1 MALLAFAA
9 LLFAFTSGCVVQ
21 PVETGKNDNGNPRPI
36 QPAYPSASP
45 SMQSTS
51 SPTPSPASSNGIPVA
66 TPTPDMIDPSTSQP
80 LLSAPVPPNM
90 PELEIP
96 VSGIQRKDLR
106 DTFTDDRSEGRVH
119 GALDIMAL
127 QGTPVIAAADGKI
140 LRLFNSVKG
149 GQTIYQANTDG
160 TIVFYY
166 AHLDRYADGLK
177 DGQSVR
183 KGQTIGYVGDT
194 GNAGA
199 GNFHLHFAIWI
210 PVDPKR
216 YWEGVNIN
224 PYPLL
229 RESGVKR

>member
-1 MALLAFAA
+1 MAILAFVAM
-9 LLFAFTSGCVVQ
+9 LFAFTPGCVVQ
-21 PVETGKNDNGNPRPI
+21 PVETGKNGDSKPPRN
-36 QPAYPSASP
+36 QSASPSASP
-45 SMQSTS
+45 SVRSTS
-51 SPTPSPASSNGIPVA
+51 SPTPSPALSNGIPVA
-66 TPTPDMIDPSTSQP
+66 TPTPDMIDPSTSEP

-96 VSGIQRKDLR
+96 VSGIKRKDLR

-119 GALDIMAL
+119 GALDIMAPK
-127 QGTPVIAAADGKI
+127 GTAVVAAADGKI
-140 LRLFNSVKG
+140 LRLFSSAKG
-149 GQTIYQANTDG
+149 GLTIYQANPDG

-166 AHLDRYADGLK
+166 AHLDRYADNVI
-177 DGQSVR
+177 DGQKVR
-183 KGQTIGYVGDT
+183 KGETIGYVGDT

-229 RESGVKR
+229 KEAGEKR